1 MASPQPRPSVAPS
14 SAPST
19 APPSERV
26 SQPPD
31 SVAGGPGKS
40 LSREQKDLLSQFTR
54 DLIQSVNK
62 TAYYTAGHA
71 AHHEAGEPLYVMLKQ
86 FLADSPQVGY
96 MLNRTT
102 PPEIFVDGL
111 SSGRVRMSDI
121 MPAGVYSIFVP
132 KFVQY
137 FDRHNMVALSFRAD
151 VTLDEFVSLVTIL
164 SKPIVPGSE
173 FDISQELTKNKVL
186 NISVLLSSEVSGADT
201 DLPWQ
206 VRVCLARL
214 RRDLR
219 NLPMFKNLGH
229 AAIVKA
235 KREIFQD
242 IIRPVTNAELIR
254 QIIVNAVR
262 IQEDISHVEGLEDMV
277 LTPLVIA
284 ALAPKPIVDLTRLL
298 CEETSKPKAE
308 GAKDDGGTV
317 KEAIVMC
324 ANRLAAEKI
333 TGAEPALRALYEHKF
348 IKLEELPNDLQDSM
362 IAESLQHQ
370 LGDAAGMKAP
380 MQSPQ
385 DFRVLAKLG
394 KMAFASDRV
403 QVAADIAERLAASAA
418 SGRGEARSALNKIIT
433 PKEIE
438 AVVDRY
444 AFEKDENLARMIVAF
459 GDVGAMALA
468 ANLAMSGANAKMDR
482 VYHLLDKV
490 KSPFA
495 ISSALRVPELQA
507 PALRLLLT
515 LAAKHPDPS
524 LAETAAPML
533 THADAQVRLAA
544 LIAVLA
550 ADSPDAVGVLTKA
563 LDDADAAVVT
573 TALAALTKR
582 VQRAGVAR
590 DKARALIEKPDTSIA
605 IKVAAID
612 LLRVSPGDAKEKES
626 AIALLKTV
634 LEGDKTK
641 RGFLGLGGKPTVDP
655 ALAKAAQAALTA
667 LGVKEEAPKK
677 EGFFDRFRKA

>member
-1 MASPQPRPSVAPS
+1 
-14 SAPST
+14 
-19 APPSERV
+19 
-26 SQPPD
+26 
-31 SVAGGPGKS
+31 
-40 LSREQKDLLSQFTR
+40 REQKDLLSQFTR

-71 AHHEAGEPLYVMLKQ
+71 AHHEAGEPLYKMLRQ
-86 FLADSPQVGY
+86 FLTDSPQVGY

-111 SSGRVRMSDI
+111 ASGRVRMSDI

-137 FDRHNMVALSFRAD
+137 FDRHNIVALSFRAD
-151 VTLDEFVSLVTIL
+151 VTLDEFVMLVTIL
-164 SKPIVPGSE
+164 AKPVTPGTE
-173 FDISQELTKNKVL
+173 FDISKELTERKVL
-186 NISVLLSSEVSGADT
+186 NISVLLSSEVAGADT

-219 NLPMFKNLGH
+219 MLPMFKNLSH

-235 KREIFQD
+235 KRDIFQD
-242 IIRPVTNAELIR
+242 IIRPVTNAELLR
-254 QIIVNAVR
+254 QIIVHATR
-262 IQEDISHVEGLEDMV
+262 IQEDISHVEGLEDLT
-277 LTPLVIA
+277 LTPLVIS
-284 ALAPKPIVDLTRLL
+284 ALAPKPIIDLTKLL
-298 CEETSKPKAE
+298 CEETAKPKAE
-308 GAKDDGGTV
+308 GSKDEGRTV

-324 ANRLAAEKI
+324 ANRLASEHI

-348 IKLEELPNDLQDSM
+348 LKLEDMPQDLQDSM
-362 IAESLQHQ
+362 VAESVLHQ
-370 LGDAAGMKAP
+370 LGDAAGAKAP
-380 MQSPQ
+380 LNTPQ
-385 DFRVLAKLG
+385 DYRVLGKLG
-394 KMAFASDRV
+394 KMAFSSDRIA
-403 QVAADIAERLAASAA
+403 VAADIAERLATAAA
-418 SGRGEARSALNKIIT
+418 SGRGDARSALNKLVS

-438 AVVDRY
+438 GIVERY

-468 ANLAMSGANAKMDR
+468 CNLAMSGANAKMDR

-490 KSPFA
+490 NSPFA

-515 LAAKHPDPS
+515 LAGKHPDPS

-533 THADAQVRLAA
+533 THADPQVRLAA
-544 LIAVLA
+544 MVAALA
-550 ADSPDAVGVLTKA
+550 ADSPDAVNFLTRA

-590 DKARALIEKPDTSIA
+590 EKARALVEKPETSVA

-612 LLRVSPGDAKEKES
+612 LLRVSPGDAKEKEA
-626 AIALLKTV
+626 AIALLKHV
-634 LEGDKTK
+634 LEGDKSK
-641 RGFLGLGGKPTVDP
+641 RGFMGLGGKAVTDP

-677 EGFFDRFRKA
+677 EGFFDRFRKH